1 MISETRRE
9 HLRRI
14 HRPTG
19 TEDQC
24 AVAMEPYPCDAIQL
38 LDELEQVEAV
48 ARTSFDQIREEKA
61 RELWQLQNAVTI
73 LESKIRRAAAELS

>member
-14 HRPTG
+14 HRSTPEG
-19 TEDQC
+19 VC
-24 AVAMEPYPCDAIQL
+24 AIQQESYPCDAIQL
-38 LDELEQVEAV
+38 LDELESVEAG

-73 LESKIRRAAAELS
+73 LESKIRRATAELS